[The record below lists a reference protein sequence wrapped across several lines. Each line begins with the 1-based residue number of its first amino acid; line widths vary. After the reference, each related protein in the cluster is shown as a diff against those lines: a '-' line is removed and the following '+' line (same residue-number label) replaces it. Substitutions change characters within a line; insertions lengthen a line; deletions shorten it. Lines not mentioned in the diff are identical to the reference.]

1 MSRSLVLLACFLAA
15 FGFAFAQNLVPNYS
29 FETNTG
35 CPGGPCEWQRPTPWN
50 NVNMLTGCGSYGTP
64 DYFSTCGAGF
74 SHLPYNG
81 YLTVNP
87 HTGNAVMGFL
97 TWSGSLSPNFRE
109 LVSVQLTAPM
119 VIGQNYSVS
128 FWICNGYTP
137 YYGGGSNHIGL
148 DFSTTALTQGGG
160 LSNVVSLVPEYEV
173 PGVFFSNAWVNYTFN
188 ITATAAWRYIT
199 FGNFYNDAATTAT
212 LFYPA
217 APYFR
222 CYYFIDDVVIQPAVI
237 LPLKLNDP
245 TVQAT
250 NRGSQIQWTA
260 SAEEGIVRYEVER
273 SRIADADFEVVGRI
287 LDIGKG
293 AYAVDDDHLTSPGTW
308 YYRVLAY
315 DATGQQV
322 HSSTV
327 EFQFEAQ
334 FPAHHQ
340 GLPITAD
347 LGCPLQL
354 QAWLPRH
361 GEVTL
366 SLSDVQGRTMQSV
379 KTQASAGE
387 NIWSLQ
393 AGSFGFWDLSASSE
407 LRDGGCDDSDFCGG
421 LRELIFRAALG
432 GRVSTLF

>member
-1 MSRSLVLLACFLAA
+1 MSRSLVFLALILA
-15 FGFAFAQNLVPNYS
+15 GFGIVSGQNLVPNYS

-64 DYFSTCGAGF
+64 DYFHTCGAGF
-74 SHLPYNG
+74 SHLPNNG
-81 YLTVNP
+81 FLTVNP

-119 VIGQNYSVS
+119 VVGQNYSVS

-160 LSNVVSLVPEYEV
+160 ISNVVSLVPEYEV

-199 FGNFYNDAATTAT
+199 FGNFYNDAATTAI
-212 LFYPA
+212 LYYAP

-245 TVQAT
+245 TVAAT
-250 NRGSQIQWTA
+250 ACGSQVQWTA
-260 SAEEGIVRYEVER
+260 AQEEGIVRYEVER
-273 SRIADADFEVVGRI
+273 SRIADTDFELVGTVSEVDKGSYA
-287 LDIGKG
+287 LD
-293 AYAVDDDHLTSPGTW
+293 DNHLPYPGTW
-308 YYRVLAY
+308 YYRVRAM
-315 DATGQQV
+315 DASGQQV
-322 HSSTV
+322 TSSTV
-327 EFQFEAQ
+327 EFQFDPQ
-334 FPAHHQ
+334 FP
-340 GLPITAD
+340 LIT
-347 LGCPLQL
+347 LLYPSPLASGQSLNL
-354 QAWLPRH
+354 QAWLPKH
-361 GEVTL
+361 GHVQL
-366 SLSDVQGRTMQSV
+366 DMMDMQGRTVGSLQV
-379 KTQASAGE
+379 AATAGE
-387 NIWSLQ
+387 NTWSLAADRIA
-393 AGSFGFWDLSASSE
+393 AGTYLVR
-407 LRDGGCDDSDFCGG
+407 LRCPSGVATS
-421 LRELIFRAALG
+421 
-432 GRVSTLF
+432 RVVVGE